1 MGVSVGSLIVE
12 PPDPTPGRP
21 EGWFFFVHAFPP
33 LVPGGPHFVCL
44 TGGHMPGLP
53 EVQEF
58 GTLGRSV
65 MAELI
70 IGASGAVAFAL
81 LLRLVRT
88 RGLKVTW
95 WQWGLTFLGLLYT
108 VFVVEV
114 VVSFLQEGT
123 PKGAAVMGTLM
134 GFVAVV
140 WAVLL
145 GRFVFR
151 RAGGLPGPGSA
162 EIKGGSH
169 A

>member
-1 MGVSVGSLIVE
+1 
-12 PPDPTPGRP
+12 
-21 EGWFFFVHAFPP
+21 
-33 LVPGGPHFVCL
+33 
-44 TGGHMPGLP
+44 
-53 EVQEF
+53 
-58 GTLGRSV
+58 

-70 IGASGAVAFAL
+70 IGAGAATAFL
-81 LLRLVRT
+81 VLLRLVRT
-88 RGLKVTW
+88 RGLSVTW
-95 WQWGLTFLGLLYT
+95 WQWGLTVSGLLYT
-108 VFVVEV
+108 VLVLEV
-114 VVSFLQEGT
+114 VVSFMREGT